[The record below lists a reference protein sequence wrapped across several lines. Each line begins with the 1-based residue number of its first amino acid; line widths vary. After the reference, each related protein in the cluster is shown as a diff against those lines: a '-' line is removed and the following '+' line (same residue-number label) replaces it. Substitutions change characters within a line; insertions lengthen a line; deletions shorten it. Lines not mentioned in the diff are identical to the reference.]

1 MTSRSAAAQRRA
13 QRQVAADAAAQQRAH
28 VAHVRAQRRASYGP
42 YRVADV
48 RTWFGWQWF
57 CGLTALTV
65 VAALPAILGDGPI
78 AQIVWLIAVAL
89 GLVAWGI
96 WLAQRHAGQAPA
108 RQAAAAHAALAFQ
121 GAQAEAARLA
131 AERTAYLAPRQV
143 GNAWRHGAC
152 PIDHRTVDA
161 ALRCRRG

>member
-89 GLVAWGI
+89 GLVAGESGSPN
-96 WLAQRHAGQAPA
+96 ATPA
-108 RQAAAAHAALAFQ
+108 RRQH
-121 GAQAEAARLA
+121 GKPRP
-131 AERTAYLAPRQV
+131 RT
-143 GNAWRHGAC
+143 
-152 PIDHRTVDA
+152 
-161 ALRCRRG
+161 RRWPSKG